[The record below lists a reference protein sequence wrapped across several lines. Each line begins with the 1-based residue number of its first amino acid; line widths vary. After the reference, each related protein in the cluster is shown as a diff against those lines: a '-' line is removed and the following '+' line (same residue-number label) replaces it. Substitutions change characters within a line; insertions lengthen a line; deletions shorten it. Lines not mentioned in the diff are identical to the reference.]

1 MNEPIA
7 TNREAAFTPHL
18 PSRLPFDWSLW
29 AAPTIPPSYPPRAVC
44 SPLQNAMV
52 CHFAPHP
59 PLTMSIHVG
68 ILSCV
73 WALSCWSLLL
83 CVVFEGALQG
93 SNGCKQ
99 LGRWGV
105 EIFATLLSLVRTVPG
120 LWIHTY
126 MYVLPVPC
134 GGDPYHE
141 IKPPAHLLVTDAIP
155 LSSLHPGASA
165 EFRFHGR

>member
-1 MNEPIA
+1 
-7 TNREAAFTPHL
+7 
-18 PSRLPFDWSLW
+18 
-29 AAPTIPPSYPPRAVC
+29 
-44 SPLQNAMV
+44 
-52 CHFAPHP
+52 
-59 PLTMSIHVG
+59 MSIHVG

-83 CVVFEGALQG
+83 CVVFEGTLQD
-93 SNGCKQ
+93 SNGAWEVGCGDICNIAVIGQ
-99 LGRWGV
+99 DSPWPV
-105 EIFATLLSLVRTVPG
+105 N
-120 LWIHTY
+120 TY

-165 EFRFHGR
+165 RISFSRTLAMATFTRVEPALMEIA